1 MTFFAK
7 GCNFTLND
15 LDLSTTYRNIFKI
28 SAPIMIGGAS
38 QNVIALTDSIFL
50 YHYDQLMFAAMGFVG
65 VYYLII
71 AAIGYGFSRGGQILI
86 ARKMGEKNKVA
97 IGQIMHM
104 MLLFELTMALVMF
117 LFMRFGSEWLF
128 SRLANSNTIIQ
139 HSLAYIKYR
148 SIGVFSSYIGVVFI
162 SLYAGVARTS
172 IIAYQTIVLIV
183 INLILNYGFI
193 FGHFGLPAMGI
204 AGAGLASSIAEIVAV
219 IVFCIF
225 LFLDNKKYHYHLF
238 ELHPLNWVIIKRI
251 IQVSVPFVIQS
262 IVGLGSSFLLFSWIE
277 NMGEKQLA
285 ISNLARV
292 VYLILS
298 VPIWGY
304 SAGIQTLVS
313 GYIGKL
319 RIKAVI
325 PIIWKTA
332 KLSLITTAIIAVP
345 FLLFPEYL
353 FYPLL
358 GADNM
363 QLVYDA
369 KPIFIIV
376 MVLLLMFSV
385 ATIFFNGLSGT
396 GASFQALGIQT
407 LCTISYL
414 ICAFYFIKIRHMSLA
429 WAWSSEMLY
438 WVLILMTSLYALYGH
453 KWKSIFD

>member
-1 MTFFAK
+1 M
-7 GCNFTLND
+7 
-15 LDLSTTYRNIFKI
+15 DLSTTYRNIFKI

-104 MLLFELTMALVMF
+104 MLIFELTMAFVMF
-117 LFMRFGSEWLF
+117 LFMRYGSEWLF
-128 SRLANSNTIIQ
+128 SRLANSNTIIH
-139 HSLAYIKYR
+139 HSLEYIKYR
-148 SIGVFSSYIGVVFI
+148 SLGVFASYIGVVFI

-193 FGHFGLPAMGI
+193 FGHLGLPAMGI

-219 IVFCIF
+219 IVFAIF
-225 LFLDNKKYHYHLF
+225 IFIDNKKYQYHLF

-353 FYPLL
+353 FYPIL

-369 KPIFIIV
+369 KPIFNIV

-407 LCTISYL
+407 LCTVSYL
-414 ICAFYFIKIRHMSLA
+414 ICAFYFIKIRHLSLA